1 MSEMINNREY
11 RQQVLKE
18 IIKDLHSGKTV
29 EEVKPRFEKLIQ
41 GISVQEIVEMEQALV
56 REGMPV
62 EEIQSLCDVHASVFK
77 GSIEEIHREVKPEET
92 PGHPIGL

>member
-41 GISVQEIVEMEQALV
+41 GISVQEMRTFNNKNYQL
-56 REGMPV
+56 RG
-62 EEIQSLCDVHASVFK
+62 
-77 GSIEEIHREVKPEET
+77 
-92 PGHPIGL
+92 